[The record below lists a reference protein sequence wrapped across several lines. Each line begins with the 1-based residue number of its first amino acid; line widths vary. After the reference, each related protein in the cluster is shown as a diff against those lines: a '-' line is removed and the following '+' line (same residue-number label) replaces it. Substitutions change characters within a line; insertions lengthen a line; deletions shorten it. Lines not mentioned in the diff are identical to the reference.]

1 MSDFINW
8 FNFFKKIQN
17 KKKCFALVFCFALS
31 FQIFSINKGYS
42 QWYWQNPTPQGNML
56 NDISFLDANNAI
68 AVAEGGSTMR
78 TTNGGDNW
86 MISNFFTGNADFSL
100 NRIKY
105 IAPNTAI
112 ATGFNNLTP
121 TDGTGGIFK
130 TTDGGNSWVHVYVAA
145 TSMLFGISF
154 TDNNTGTV
162 VGMSQSGS
170 DIFSVILKTT
180 DGGNTWIPQANSFT
194 VELSSIYFSDL
205 NNGTI
210 VGGQGKIFRTING
223 GMNWAEQTSPTIQ
236 SLRDVYFVNADIG
249 TAVGDEGTILH
260 TTNGGQNWTIQIPVV
275 MFPFLKVHFIN
286 SSTGIIAG
294 QGGILRTTDGGNNW
308 GQSIPTGLYLS
319 VSFGDASAGIA
330 VGSSGI
336 MARSADGG
344 ENWVMI
350 NNGATTEIRNIFFS
364 TESIATAV
372 GSSGVIWRTT
382 NAGQNWFSQSSGT
395 TSSLNSVY
403 FTGINYGTAV
413 GAGGTIV
420 RSTDGGNNWV
430 SQSSG
435 GVQALND
442 VFFTD
447 VNTGYAVGASGKII
461 KTTNGGSNWFTQT
474 SGGSFTLNEV
484 FFTDANTG
492 IIAALSG
499 RILRTTNGGD
509 NWVIQINGSQAL
521 NALNFVDAIIGY
533 AVGAQG
539 RILKTT
545 NGGLNWTAQT
555 SGTTRT
561 FQSVSFSDLNTG
573 IIVGAAGTVFK
584 TTNGGTNW
592 IQQVSGTANAL
603 ADVFY
608 TGLNIGTIVGSNGTI
623 LREQSA
629 PINPGF
635 GSNNQTGDN
644 LYYFA
649 NSVSSGAPSQPDFI
663 WRDTTGSISLYA
675 DGSNQ
680 ASGIFTG
687 DNDNGRWNIL
697 GQLAGGSIRFFGSDY
712 TNIHIGT
719 NGIIGFNEFSVSAVQ
734 PPSYGLAQS
743 LITEAIFALWMN
755 MNIDYAGVSGRR
767 ISYKVTA
774 SEVVI
779 TYNRIPVY
787 APWSLTNDPDRYI
800 SFQVII
806 KFNNCSPSQNSQI
819 FISYNNDETGSL
831 FVNEYNAAILRPH
844 LVGVQKNN
852 DAQQFFQYRF
862 GNSLTLRTEGPL
874 FGSNLTLAMGANQNV
889 LPVELASF
897 TASVNNRDVNLHWA
911 TVNEI
916 NNSGFDIERAIDG
929 QWSKIAFIKG
939 NGTTSEN
946 KNYSFVDKSLN
957 AGKYNYRLKQID
969 FNGNYEY
976 INLSNEIIIGVPSKF
991 DLSQNYPN
999 PFNPV
1004 TKINFDIPVE
1014 SKVSI
1019 KIFDITGREVAN
1031 LVNEIRPAGYYTI
1044 AFDAVNFASGI
1055 YFYNITASSGTS
1067 AQFTMTKK
1075 MMILK

>member
-1 MSDFINW
+1 MSDFTNYVSE
-8 FNFFKKIQN
+8 KIQN
-17 KKKCFALVFCFALS
+17 KAKHLALVVCFLLG
-31 FQIFSINKGYS
+31 FQLFSINNVHS

-68 AVAEGGSTMR
+68 AAAEGGSTMR
-78 TTNGGDNW
+78 TTNGGSNW
-86 MISNFFTGNADFSL
+86 IISNFFSGNPEFSL
-100 NRIKY
+100 KRIKY
-105 IAPNTAI
+105 LAPNTAI

-130 TTDGGNSWVHVYVAA
+130 TTDGGNSWVHVYVAS

-154 TDNNTGTV
+154 ADDNTGTV

-170 DIFSVILKTT
+170 DIFSVILRTT
-180 DGGNTWIPQANSFT
+180 DGGNTWTPQVNSFT
-194 VELSSIYFSDL
+194 VELSSVYFSDL
-205 NNGTI
+205 NNGVI
-210 VGGQGKIFRTING
+210 VGGSGKVLRTTNG
-223 GMNWAEQTSPTIQ
+223 GLNWAEQTTPTIQ
-236 SLRDVYFVNADIG
+236 TLRDVYFVNADTG
-249 TAVGDEGTILH
+249 TAVGEEGTIIH
-260 TTNGGQNWTIQIPVV
+260 TTNGGQNWTTQIPVT

-286 SSTGIIAG
+286 ASTGIIAG
-294 QGGILRTTDGGNNW
+294 QGGVLRTTDGGNNW
-308 GQSIPTGLYLS
+308 GQSIPAGLYFSL
-319 VSFGDASAGIA
+319 SFGDASTGIA
-330 VGSSGI
+330 VGSGGI
-336 MARSADGG
+336 MARSTDSG
-344 ENWVMI
+344 ENWIMI
-350 NNGATTEIRNIFFS
+350 SNGATIELRNIFFS
-364 TESIATAV
+364 TQSIATVA

-382 NAGQNWFSQSSGT
+382 NAGQNWSFQSSGT
-395 TSSLNSVY
+395 SSSLNSIY

-420 RSTDGGNNWV
+420 RSTDGGNNWF
-430 SQSSG
+430 SQTSG
-435 GVQALND
+435 GVQTLND

-447 VNTGYAVGASGKII
+447 INTGYVVGASGRII
-461 KTTNGGSNWFTQT
+461 KTTNGGSNWAVQT
-474 SGGSFTLNEV
+474 SGVVLALNEV

-492 IIAALSG
+492 MIAAATG

-509 NWVIQINGSQAL
+509 NWVALINGSQAL
-521 NALNFVDAIIGY
+521 NALNFVDANTGY
-533 AVGAQG
+533 AVGAIG

-561 FQSVSFSDLNTG
+561 LQSVSFSDLNTG
-573 IIVGAAGTVFK
+573 IIVGATGTILK

-592 IQQVSGTANAL
+592 IQQVSGTANSL
-603 ADVFY
+603 GDVFY
-608 TGLNIGTIVGSNGTI
+608 TGLNMGTIVGSSGTI

-629 PINPGF
+629 PINSSF

-649 NSVSSGAPSQPDFI
+649 NSISSGAPSQPEFT

-697 GQLAGGSIRFFGSDY
+697 GQLAGGNIRFFGSDY

-719 NGIIGFNEFSVSAVQ
+719 NGIIGLNAFNVSAVQ
-734 PPSYGLAQS
+734 PPAYGLNQS
-743 LITEAIFALWMN
+743 LITEAIFPLWMD
-755 MNIDYAGVSGRR
+755 MNVGYTGVSGRR

-774 SEVVI
+774 SEVI
-779 TYNRIPVY
+779 IIYNRIPVY
-787 APWSLTNDPDRYI
+787 APGSLTNDPDRYI

-806 KFNNCSPSQNSQI
+806 KFNNGSPSQNSQI
-819 FISYNNDETGSL
+819 LISYNNDETGSL

-844 LVGVQKNN
+844 LIGVQKNN
-852 DAQQFFQYRF
+852 DMQQSFQYRF
-862 GNSLTLRTEGPL
+862 GNALTLRTEGPL
-874 FGSNLTLAMGANQNV
+874 FGSNLTLAMGADQNV

-897 TASVNNRDVNLHWA
+897 TASVNNRDVNLHWS

-916 NNSGFDIERAIDG
+916 NNSGFDIERAINSN
-929 QWSKIAFIKG
+929 WSKIAFVTG
-939 NGTTSEN
+939 NGTTNEN
-946 KNYSFVDKSLN
+946 KNYSFVDKGLN

-976 INLSNEIIIGVPSKF
+976 INLSNEIIIGIPSKF

-1004 TKINFDIPVE
+1004 TKINFDIPVD

-1031 LVNEIRPAGYYTI
+1031 LINEVRPAGYYTVS
-1044 AFDAVNFASGI
+1044 FDAVNFASGI
-1055 YFYNITASSGTS
+1055 YFYNITASSGTGV
-1067 AQFTMTKK
+1067 QFTMTKK